1 MSKIENTMNE
11 SLLRFLRRK
20 FVRLRRILAFFMLSS
35 EDQCRVSTLFSNTH
49 ILFENESDKRR
60 EYAAV
65 NRDFEWWWR
74 VKTLRK
80 ILSKS
85 AWRNGDLLLSA

>member
-1 MSKIENTMNE
+1 MSKKENKANE
-11 SLLRFLRRK
+11 SLIRSLKRK
-20 FVRLRRILAFFMLSS
+20 FVRLRRVLSFLVLAS

-49 ILFENESDKRR
+49 IFFENEPDKRC

-74 VKTLRK
+74 V
-80 ILSKS
+80 
-85 AWRNGDLLLSA
+85 RNAAKDFIKKRVAKW

>member
-1 MSKIENTMNE
+1 MSKKENKANE
-11 SLLRFLRRK
+11 SLRRSLKRK
-20 FVRLRRILAFFMLSS
+20 FVRLRRVIAFLVLAS

-49 ILFENESDKRR
+49 ILFESEPDKRR

-74 VKTLRK
+74 V
-80 ILSKS
+80 
-85 AWRNGDLLLSA
+85 RNAAKDFVKKRVAKW

>member
-1 MSKIENTMNE
+1 MSKTENTASE
-11 SLLRFLRRK
+11 SLLRSLKRM
-20 FVRLRRILAFFMLSS
+20 FVRLRRILAFFVLAS

-49 ILFENESDKRR
+49 IFFENEPDKRR

-74 VKTLRK
+74 V
-80 ILSKS
+80 
-85 AWRNGDLLLSA
+85 RNAAKDFIKKRVAKW

>member
-1 MSKIENTMNE
+1 MNKTENTANE
-11 SLLRFLRRK
+11 SLLRSLKHK
-20 FVRLRRILAFFMLSS
+20 FVRLRRIIAFFVLAS

-49 ILFENESDKRR
+49 IFFENEPDKRR

-74 VKTLRK
+74 V
-80 ILSKS
+80 
-85 AWRNGDLLLSA
+85 RNAAKDFIKKRVAKW

>member
-1 MSKIENTMNE
+1 MSKPENTANE
-11 SLLRFLRRK
+11 SLLRSLKRK
-20 FVRLRRILAFFMLSS
+20 FVRLRRILAFLVLAS

-49 ILFENESDKRR
+49 IFFENELDKRR

-74 VKTLRK
+74 IRNTVKDFVKKRVAK
-80 ILSKS
+80 
-85 AWRNGDLLLSA
+85 W

>member
-1 MSKIENTMNE
+1 MSKTENTVNE
-11 SLLRFLRRK
+11 SLIRSLRRK
-20 FVRLRRILAFFMLSS
+20 FVRLRRILAFFVLPS

-49 ILFENESDKRR
+49 IFFENEPEKRH

-74 VKTLRK
+74 V
-80 ILSKS
+80 
-85 AWRNGDLLLSA
+85 RNAAKDFVKKRVAKW